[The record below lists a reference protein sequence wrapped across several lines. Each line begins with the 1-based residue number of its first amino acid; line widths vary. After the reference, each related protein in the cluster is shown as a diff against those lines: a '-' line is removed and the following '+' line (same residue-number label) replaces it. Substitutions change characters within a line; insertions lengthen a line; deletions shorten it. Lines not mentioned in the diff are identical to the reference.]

1 MKTNVIGLDVGV
13 LLTELDEE
21 FNCYNGVY
29 DHRYG
34 YYDENQI
41 AYKESDLEKAI
52 KYARQY
58 VLDGVD
64 MTYAVI
70 TNQGQINYN
79 DEFDDGN
86 IEDFTY
92 KPEDVIFSVAKIY
105 GRIIEDF
112 VWTEAHK

>member
-1 MKTNVIGLDVGV
+1 MKTNAILLDVGV

-21 FNCYNGVY
+21 FDCYNDVY

-34 YYDENQI
+34 YYDENQT
-41 AYKESDLEKAI
+41 AYKESDLAKAI
-52 KYARQY
+52 ADARQY
-58 VLDGVD
+58 VADGVD

-79 DEFDDGN
+79 GEFDEND

-92 KPEDVIFSVAKIY
+92 KAEDVIFSVAKIY
-105 GRIIEDF
+105 GIIVEDF
-112 VWTEAHK
+112 VRGE